1 LLWHHPTPAGN
12 PGVPR
17 VVQPRVIGK
26 DRVLFDAGPD
36 LGTSLIEVTHAD
48 GSWSEKELWLSR
60 QLKPSFNDF
69 VVHGEDIYG
78 FDCRI
83 FTCVDSR
90 TGRRRWKDGRY
101 GSGQVLLL
109 GDQPLLIVVTE
120 DGEVVLLAA
129 NPKQHQEFGRFQALR
144 GKTWN
149 HPVLAHG
156 RLYLRNAEEI
166 GSFELR
172 LADKPA

>member
-1 LLWHHPTPAGN
+1 M
-12 PGVPR
+12 
-17 VVQPRVIGK
+17 
-26 DRVLFDAGPD
+26 FDAGPD
-36 LGTSLIEVTHAD
+36 LGTSLIEVTHAS
-48 GSWSEKELWLSR
+48 GSWSVKELWLSR

-69 VVHGEDIYG
+69 VVHGEDVYG
-78 FDCRI
+78 FDGRI

-109 GDQPLLIVVTE
+109 GDQPLLLVVTE
-120 DGEVVLLAA
+120 DGEGVLVAA
-129 NPKQHQEFGRFQALR
+129 DPKQHRELGRFQALQ

-149 HPVLAHG
+149 HPVIAHG

-166 GSFELR
+166 ACYELPLGER
-172 LADKPA
+172 